1 MAEFLFEIGLEE
13 VPARMIAGAQAE
25 LERRVVAMLERERLV
40 AAGVGS
46 KSFSTPRRLAVWVA
60 DVAAKQKDVAEELVG
75 PAVKIAYKDGAPTA
89 AAMAFARKAGVDVA
103 ALKTVTTAKGEYLAA
118 TSVKAGR
125 EAAEMIAEE
134 LPKELAGIYW
144 AKNMTWRPGR
154 PERFVRPVRWLLAL
168 LGEVVVPVEFGGKTA
183 GRVTRGHRVLAGDE
197 AIPIGFP
204 DEYEQTLLKANVV
217 ADVAARRLVVRKAL
231 DKATRAAGAG
241 LRWREDEA
249 LLDTVTHLTEWPTVV
264 LGSFEPEYLHLP
276 EEVLVTVMRDH
287 QKYFAV
293 EDEAGKLAPH
303 FLAVLNTKADAAGEA
318 VIRHGNERVLRARFN
333 DARFFWEFDQRVPLK
348 DRVAGLANLAFQ
360 NKLGSQGRYSAK
372 VRRLGKLTH
381 ALVHIPETP
390 LQSIPVIPGID
401 DSVLARAVLL
411 SKCDL
416 TTELVKEFTEL
427 QGQIGGLYAEFQG
440 ESSATRKAIYDQ
452 YRPAFSGD
460 KIPSTL
466 EGEVLAIADR
476 ADTVAGMFAVGLE
489 PTGSKDPLALR
500 RAANGIVQILAESPV
515 PLNLS
520 LSFIAKRACL
530 EYGQSIGVWTAA
542 EEQEEAGSVTEKHG
556 IARKSIPLDQ
566 ITLSEK
572 VRSFFAERLEFYLRE
587 AKGQAYDVVKAVLAA
602 GANDVRD
609 AVARA
614 EAVTAVRGSEDFAAV
629 SAAFKR
635 MKNILAQAAERNYEI
650 LSFDSELAF
659 DTQYEREFW
668 TAVQTAG
675 AGFKA
680 DCDAHQYG
688 TALHKLARLR
698 TPIDNYFVDTMVMV
712 DETRVRANRLSM
724 LRYLATTFT
733 RIADFSEIVTAG

>member
-25 LERRVVAMLERERLV
+25 LQKRVVAMLERERLV

-60 DVAAKQKDVAEELVG
+60 SVAARQKDVAEELVG

-125 EAAEMIAEE
+125 AAAEVIAEE

-144 AKNMTWRPGR
+144 AKNMVWRAGR

-183 GRVTRGHRVLAGDE
+183 GRVTRGHRVLARDE

-204 DEYEQTLLKANVV
+204 DEYEQTLLKAHVV

-249 LLDTVTHLTEWPTVV
+249 LVDTVTHLTEWPTVV

-348 DRVAGLANLAFQ
+348 ERVARLEKVTFQ
-360 NKLGSQGRYSAK
+360 KDLGSYAAK
-372 VRRLGKLTH
+372 TERVREVAASLAGLVAARGSKLDGAALDTAARLAKT
-381 ALVHIPETP
+381 
-390 LQSIPVIPGID
+390 
-401 DSVLARAVLL
+401 
-411 SKCDL
+411 DL

-427 QGQIGGLYAEFQG
+427 QGQVGGLYARAQG
-440 ESSATRKAIYDQ
+440 FSAAVGDAIYDQ
-452 YRPAFSGD
+452 YLPKSMEDAVPR
-460 KIPSTL
+460 TV
-466 EGEVLAIADR
+466 EGALLAIADKV
-476 ADTVAGMFAVGLE
+476 DTIVGMFGLGLE
-489 PTGSKDPLALR
+489 PTGSKDPFALR
-500 RAANGIVQILAESPV
+500 RAANGIVKILAEAEPAL
-515 PLNLS
+515 PLTL
-520 LSFIAKRACL
+520 
-530 EYGQSIGVWTAA
+530 GDVVDAA
-542 EEQEEAGSVTEKHG
+542 SVSDHPSEPRPFAGD
-556 IARKSIPLDQ
+556 PD
-566 ITLSEK
+566 EK
-572 VRSFFAERLEFYLRE
+572 VRLSVVTFFAERLEFYLRE

-614 EAVTAVRGSEDFAAV
+614 QAVTLMKGSEDFLAV
-629 SAAFKR
+629 CAAFKR
-635 MKNILAQAAERNYEI
+635 MRNILEKAPDTREQIVNGSFHGANPIQLERMVIAAIKVRSKSQKFIE
-650 LSFDSELAF
+650 DS
-659 DTQYEREFW
+659 DY
-668 TAVQTAG
+668 VS
-675 AGFKA
+675 
-680 DCDAHQYG
+680 
-688 TALHKLARLR
+688 
-698 TPIDNYFVDTMVMV
+698 VMQ
-712 DETRVRANRLSM
+712 S
-724 LRYLATTFT
+724 LATLRPLIDDVFENVMILADGDQKRRFNLLKLIETMDCF
-733 RIADFSEIVTAG
+733 RGVADFSEIVTAG

>member
-25 LERRVVAMLERERLV
+25 LQKRVVAMLERERLV

-46 KSFSTPRRLAVWVA
+46 KSFSTPRRLAVWVGG
-60 DVAAKQKDVAEELVG
+60 VAARQKDVAEELVG

-125 EAAEMIAEE
+125 AAAEVIAEE

-183 GRVTRGHRVLAGDE
+183 GRVTRGHRVLARDE

-204 DEYEQTLLKANVV
+204 DEYEQTLLKAHVV

-249 LLDTVTHLTEWPTVV
+249 LVDTVTHLTEWPTVV

-348 DRVAGLANLAFQ
+348 ERVARLEKVTFQ
-360 NKLGSQGRYSAK
+360 KDLGSYAAK
-372 VRRLGKLTH
+372 TERVREVAASLAGLVAARGSKLDGAALETAARLAKT
-381 ALVHIPETP
+381 
-390 LQSIPVIPGID
+390 
-401 DSVLARAVLL
+401 
-411 SKCDL
+411 DL

-427 QGQIGGLYAEFQG
+427 QGQVGGLYARAQG
-440 ESSATRKAIYDQ
+440 FSAAVGDAIYDQ
-452 YRPAFSGD
+452 YLPKSMEDAVPR
-460 KIPSTL
+460 TV
-466 EGEVLAIADR
+466 EGALLAIADKV
-476 ADTVAGMFAVGLE
+476 DTIVGMFGLGLE
-489 PTGSKDPLALR
+489 PTGSKDPFALR
-500 RAANGIVQILAESPV
+500 RAANGIVKILAEAEPAL
-515 PLNLS
+515 PLTL
-520 LSFIAKRACL
+520 
-530 EYGQSIGVWTAA
+530 GDVVDAA
-542 EEQEEAGSVTEKHG
+542 SV
-556 IARKSIPLDQ
+556 
-566 ITLSEK
+566 SEK
-572 VRSFFAERLEFYLRE
+572 VRLSVMKFFAERVEFYLRDVR
-587 AKGQAYDVVKAVLAA
+587 GNAYDTVAAVMNAHIANPNSPLGMSGYDDIADTVERAAAVTRIRGSADFKAVCAA
-602 GANDVRD
+602 YKRLKNIYAQALERKDMM
-609 AVARA
+609 
-614 EAVTAVRGSEDFAAV
+614 THFIPDFATQV
-629 SAAFKR
+629 E
-635 MKNILAQAAERNYEI
+635 AELWKEVE
-650 LSFDSELAF
+650 S
-659 DTQYEREFW
+659 
-668 TAVQTAG
+668 AG
-675 AGFKA
+675 AGYLT
-680 DCDAHQYG
+680 DCRYKRYDDA
-688 TALHKLARLR
+688 LDKLAKMR
-698 TPIDNYFVDTMVMV
+698 PIIDRYFEAVMVMV
-712 DETRVRANRLSM
+712 EDLKVRANRLGM
-724 LRYLATTFT
+724 VRYLVITFAQ
-733 RIADFSEIVTAG
+733 IADFSEIVTQG

>member
-25 LERRVVAMLERERLV
+25 LQRRVVAMLERERLV

-60 DVAAKQKDVAEELVG
+60 DVAEKQKEVAEDLVG

-89 AAMAFARKAGVDVA
+89 AAMAFAKRAGVDVA

-125 EAAEMIAEE
+125 EAAEVIAEE

-183 GRVTRGHRVLAGDE
+183 GRTTRGHRVLAGDE

-204 DEYEQTLLKANVV
+204 DEYEQTLLKAHV
-217 ADVAARRLVVRKAL
+217 AVDVEARRLVVRKAL

-264 LGSFEPEYLHLP
+264 LGSFEPEYLALP

-293 EDEAGKLAPH
+293 EEQGTGNREQKGKLAAH
-303 FLAVLNTKADAAGEA
+303 FLAVLNTKADAAGEE

-333 DARFFWEFDQRVPLK
+333 DARFFWEFDQRAPLAERVKLLEKVTFQK
-348 DRVAGLANLAFQ
+348 DLGSYAAKTERVCKLAASLAGLVEARGSKLDGAALETAARLA
-360 NKLGSQGRYSAK
+360 K
-372 VRRLGKLTH
+372 T
-381 ALVHIPETP
+381 
-390 LQSIPVIPGID
+390 
-401 DSVLARAVLL
+401 
-411 SKCDL
+411 DL

-427 QGQIGGLYAEFQG
+427 QGQVGGLYARAQG
-440 ESSATRKAIYDQ
+440 FSAAVGDAIYDQ
-452 YRPAFSGD
+452 YLPKSMEDAVPR
-460 KIPSTL
+460 TV
-466 EGEVLAIADR
+466 EGALLAIADK
-476 ADTVAGMFAVGLE
+476 ADTIVGMFGLGLE
-489 PTGSKDPLALR
+489 PTGSKDPFALR
-500 RAANGIVQILAESPV
+500 RAANGIVKILAEAEPAL
-515 PLNLS
+515 PLTLGDVVDAVTTSDALRLS
-520 LSFIAKRACL
+520 VER
-530 EYGQSIGVWTAA
+530 
-542 EEQEEAGSVTEKHG
+542 
-556 IARKSIPLDQ
+556 
-566 ITLSEK
+566 
-572 VRSFFAERLEFYLRE
+572 FFAERLEFYLRE

-635 MKNILAQAAERNYEI
+635 MKNILAQAEEKGDHI
-650 LSFDSELAF
+650 VSFEPVF
-659 DTQYEREFW
+659 DTQYEQEFW
-668 TAVQTAG
+668 QEAKLAG
-675 AGFKA
+675 AGFRG
-680 DCDAHQYG
+680 DCESRKYQN
-688 TALHKLARLR
+688 ALLKLARLR
-698 TPIDNYFVDTMVMV
+698 TPIDNYFANTMVMA
-712 DETRVRANRLSM
+712 DDLKVRANRLGM

-733 RIADFSEIVTAG
+733 QIADFSEIVTAG